1 MTAVEFSP
9 QERARLDAIEA
20 AQPAPESL
28 RERVARAIW
37 KSDTETEFPD
47 LGATDFDRLW
57 PKVLSHFPADAEAYR
72 RQADAALAAL
82 AVIKGDPS

>member
-9 QERARLDAIEA
+9 QERATLARIEA

-37 KSDTETEFPD
+37 ESDTETEFPH
-47 LGATDFDRLW
+47 LGTPDFERLW
-57 PKVLSHFPADAEAYR
+57 PVISLFPADAEAYR
-72 RQADAALAAL
+72 RQAEAAL